1 LENIEN
7 ISINGDHCA
16 LILRSN
22 YSDNGIKFFT
32 DNESPLQLGYMN
44 RPKNYKIKPHIHIE
58 AERKIKMT
66 HEVLFIKS
74 GKVKITFYDK
84 KKIPKKE
91 TILEKGDV
99 ILLTN
104 NAHGFEM
111 LEDCE
116 IIEVKQGP
124 YMGDLDKERF
134 DF

>member
-1 LENIEN
+1 MIEEI
-7 ISINGDHCA
+7 ISEEIIYA
-16 LILRSN
+16 IIIRSN
-22 YSDNGIKFFT
+22 YSFDGIKFFT
-32 DNESPLQLGYMN
+32 NNDSPQQIGYMK
-44 RPKNYKIKPHIHIE
+44 RPKDYKILPHIHYKKPRVID
-58 AERKIKMT
+58 MT

-74 GKVKITFYDK
+74 GKVKIIFYDK

-91 TILEKGDV
+91 TILEQGDV

-104 NAHGFEM
+104 NGHGFEM

>member
-1 LENIEN
+1 MNNIEN
-7 ISINGDHCA
+7 IVIGNKHCA
-16 LILRSN
+16 LILRKEYKN
-22 YSDNGIKFFT
+22 NGIEFFT
-32 DNESPLQLGYMN
+32 DDDSSLQLGYMN